1 MKWQKKSIDSR
12 AAAGKISKY
21 FNIKFGVFLVD
32 ENYRKKTQDK
42 ILSTTSTSSKPFFVE
57 ANLKKKQEQ

>member
-32 ENYRKKTQDK
+32 ENYRKKTRTKYFLQHPPHPNHFLWK
-42 ILSTTSTSSKPFFVE
+42 LI
-57 ANLKKKQEQ
+57 